1 VAASK
6 VDRER
11 WRSRIIEHLGDF
23 PRQYAALESAMGSF
37 GTDFDL
43 PVFKVAF
50 ETADDMDA
58 YNRVQAVER
67 GVGRLQNYVAEL
79 ADAGARLAD
88 LSLGTSGS
96 DAERAFE
103 ALRVE
108 GVISGELCRRLKRAQ
123 AARSRIEHSYVRIPA
138 GDVHRAAELVHEA
151 ARDFIHPFRG
161 WIEQELR
168 GG

>member
-1 VAASK
+1 MSPSK
-6 VDRER
+6 LDRER
-11 WRSRIIEHLGDF
+11 RRSRITEHLADF

-37 GTDFDL
+37 GIDFDL

-50 ETADDMDA
+50 ETEDDMDA

-67 GVGRLQNYVAEL
+67 GIGRVQNYVAEL

-88 LSLGTSGS
+88 LPLETSGS

-103 ALRVE
+103 ALRVA

-123 AARSRIEHSYVRIPA
+123 GARSRIEHGYVRVPA
-138 GDVHRAAELVHEA
+138 GDVHREAELVHDA
-151 ARDFIHPFRG
+151 AGDFIGPFRS
-161 WIEQELR
+161 WIEQELQ
-168 GG
+168 GA